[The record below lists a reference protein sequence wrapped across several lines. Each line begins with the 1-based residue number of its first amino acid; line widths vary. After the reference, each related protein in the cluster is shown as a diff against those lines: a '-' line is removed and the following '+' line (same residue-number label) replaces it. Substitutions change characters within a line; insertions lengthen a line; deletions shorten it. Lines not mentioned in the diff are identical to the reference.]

1 MYDEHEIYAF
11 GPQSKIIFVDQA
23 TIEVRNQE
31 TMDDGEGGTFP
42 FIGRYFKLPR
52 GERVKV
58 KSDFFRTRCEDGTPL
73 ESGKA

>member
-1 MYDEHEIYAF
+1 
-11 GPQSKIIFVDQA
+11 
-23 TIEVRNQE
+23 
-31 TMDDGEGGTFP
+31 MDDGEDRKFP
-42 FIGRYFKLPR
+42 FIGRYFKLPE